1 MFYLQTQ
8 TPVGQTINALGV
20 YLLVSLFFVIA
31 AMFEFAV
38 ILHLQR
44 RHDLERYRKMEKQEG
59 ELGNK
64 GTFEM
69 KKLSAK
75 IDRAALV
82 LFFLCYVIF
91 NCIYWF
97 KFLN

>member
-1 MFYLQTQ
+1 M
-8 TPVGQTINALGV
+8 GQTINALGT

-38 ILHLQR
+38 ILYLQR
-44 RHDLERYRKMEKQEG
+44 RHELERCRKMESQEK

-75 IDRAALV
+75 IDRFALI
-82 LFFLCYVIF
+82 LFFLCYTIF
-91 NCIYWF
+91 NSIYWF